1 MPHSFI
7 SKDKDSD
14 FFENNA
20 ETGLLSLAKGP
31 CLASSYLAL
40 AEKYSSKL
48 DISLAKGP
56 CLAASY
62 LALAE
67 NKHSY
72 NSLKQVLLVV

>member
-40 AEKYSSKL
+40 AE
-48 DISLAKGP
+48 
-56 CLAASY
+56 
-62 LALAE
+62 